1 MRLMDERGLK
11 IATAESCTGGQL
23 SSLLTDIEGLSHCVE
38 GAFVAYSVR
47 AKIEMLRVPSN
58 VLERNG
64 AVSAAT
70 AAEMAN
76 GALRVSSADLAVAVT
91 GFAGPAGPGD
101 TPGLVYL
108 ALADRWG
115 ASRSVSRKYP
125 DTSRESVR
133 RMAID
138 DALHMALAY
147 LLGPKG
153 SSGAPEPS
161 FSGHGTPRLRN

>member
-1 MRLMDERGLK
+1 MS
-11 IATAESCTGGQL
+11 T
-23 SSLLTDIEGLSHCVE
+23 LLTDIEGFAHCVE

-47 AKIEMLRVPSN
+47 AKIEMLTVPSN
-58 VLERNG
+58 VLKRSG

-76 GALRVSSADLAVAVT
+76 GALRISSADLAVAVT
-91 GFAGPAGPGD
+91 GFAGSAGPGD

-108 ALADRWG
+108 ALADRLG
-115 ASRSVSRKYP
+115 ASRSVSTRSA

-153 SSGAPEPS
+153 HFRAPEPT
-161 FSGHGTPRLRN
+161 FTGHGTPHLRN